1 MFASK
6 RSIKK
11 AAIKNGKIAPK
22 EQPKHNNKK
31 ITRGRSHRIQVI
43 KDKDG
48 FIVKTMM
55 QYSPRKLRA
64 IHEYSKLLAQYKAAQ
79 MVENGEV
86 PVINEAGSPE
96 VAGNE
101 TTAPELKEE

>member
-31 ITRGRSHRIQVI
+31 ITPGRLHRIQVI

-64 IHEYSKLLAQYKAAQ
+64 IRRYSELLAQYKAAQ

-86 PVINEAGSPE
+86 PVINGENPQG
-96 VAGNE
+96 AGNE
-101 TTAPELKEE
+101 TTAPVLKEEE